1 MNIPAAVLN
10 WLRTRSR
17 SALRLRIG
25 SFFVLLAF
33 GWPMILPLLL
43 SLTPNYLEFRFN
55 SLPALLWVWF
65 PSGAMLAAGVLLL
78 LIPGVREWRVALPFV
93 ATAVALIFSGSL
105 RVAYEHGVDL
115 AVRTMVTG
123 SHAVPALLKVVAK
136 ETASKRI
143 TTRTNAARMDVL
155 FLGHFG
161 VPRLITGLS
170 DSDWSV
176 RASAAGLLAQ
186 LGEQAAPAET
196 ALIAAVKDSN
206 AQVRSYAADAVL
218 RVAPTA
224 RFNVPVLIEIV
235 NGSESVT
242 RLNGVIALS
251 DLGPL
256 AVDAVP
262 ALTAALKDPYWA
274 LRLNAANALGN
285 IGPPATS
292 AIPALNELLTDPE
305 SNIRASAATALERI
319 NKNAN

>member
-1 MNIPAAVLN
+1 MKVAAAVLN
-10 WLRTRSR
+10 WIRTRNR
-17 SALRLRIG
+17 STFRLRIG

-43 SLTPNYLEFRFN
+43 SLIPDYIEFEFN
-55 SLPALLWVWF
+55 SLPALILVWF
-65 PSGAMLAAGVLLL
+65 PSGTMLAAGVCLLL
-78 LIPGVREWRVALPFV
+78 VPWLRERRVAVPFV
-93 ATAVALIFSGSL
+93 AVAAFFIVSGSL
-105 RVAYEHGVDL
+105 RVAYEHGADL
-115 AVRTMVTG
+115 TVRTMLTG

-136 ETASKRI
+136 ETASTRI
-143 TTRTNAARMDVL
+143 TRRTNAARRDVL

-161 VPRLITGLS
+161 VPPLITGLN

-186 LGEQAAPAET
+186 MGERAAPAET
-196 ALIAAVKDSN
+196 ALIKAVKDPN

-242 RLNGVIALS
+242 RLNGVIALG
-251 DLGPL
+251 DLGPQ

-274 LRLNAANALGN
+274 IRVNAANALGN
-285 IGPPATS
+285 IGQPAAS
-292 AIPALNELLTDPE
+292 AIPALNELLADTEPRV
-305 SNIRASAATALERI
+305 RASAATALELIKKR
-319 NKNAN
+319 